1 MDYKKL
7 NYFLFSMLVL
17 ASVADLFIWDFPWR
31 MSFVDGFMVATL
43 LVLWFS
49 TIVHRKQVRVAW
61 SLIIII
67 PVVIGS
73 FLWNGYRRAERK
85 ELEEKREQ
93 RREHMRERLRWHR
106 ESSVPSIPDSIIR
119 VSKTAQ

>member
-1 MDYKKL
+1 
-7 NYFLFSMLVL
+7 MLML
-17 ASVADLFIWDFPWR
+17 ALVAEPFIWDFPWR

-61 SLIIII
+61 SMIIII

-93 RREHMRERLRWHR
+93 RREHMRERLRSHR

>member
-7 NYFLFSMLVL
+7 NYFLFPMLML
-17 ASVADLFIWDFPWR
+17 ALVAEPFIWDFPWR

-49 TIVHRKQVRVAW
+49 TIVHRKQVRAAW
-61 SLIIII
+61 FLIIII

-73 FLWNGYRRAERK
+73 FLWNGYRSAERK

-93 RREHMRERLRWHR
+93 RREHMRERLRSHR

>member
-7 NYFLFSMLVL
+7 NYLLFSMLVL
-17 ASVADLFIWDFPWR
+17 ASVAELFIWDFPWR

-93 RREHMRERLRWHR
+93 RREHMRERLRSHR
-106 ESSVPSIPDSIIR
+106 ESSMPSIPDSIIR

>member
-7 NYFLFSMLVL
+7 NYFLFPMLML
-17 ASVADLFIWDFPWR
+17 ALVAYLFIWDFPWR

>member
-7 NYFLFSMLVL
+7 NYFLFPMLML

>member
-7 NYFLFSMLVL
+7 NYFLFPMLML
-17 ASVADLFIWDFPWR
+17 GLVADLFIWDFPWR

>member
-7 NYFLFSMLVL
+7 NYLLFSMLVL
-17 ASVADLFIWDFPWR
+17 ALVADLFIWDFPWR

-93 RREHMRERLRWHR
+93 RREYMRERLRSHR
-106 ESSVPSIPDSIIR
+106 DSSIPSIPDSIIR
-119 VSKTAQ
+119 VSKTA